1 MKLSTSRIMLPVLL
15 VVLAAS
21 SGCGIVNGI
30 RAKSELN
37 DGALAYRTGDY
48 AQAQQHF
55 EKAIALDPAQKN
67 APLFRARSI
76 EQQSR
81 GGNEAKAREAIVAY
95 QEIMRNDPYNEEA
108 YNGIARMYRVLK
120 DDAALL
126 PRRSEGL
133 GEARWILLD
142 YLDVVLHVFT
152 PDAREFYRLENLW
165 GDAPKRV
172 VE

>member
-1 MKLSTSRIMLPVLL
+1 MTGQQPLRADQAPQQDSEALAGRIASIASDRKAIDL
-15 VVLAAS
+15 VVVDLRGMVGYTDFFVVC
-21 SGCGIVNGI
+21 SGNTE
-30 RAKSELN
+30 RQ
-37 DGALAYRTGDY
+37 T
-48 AQAQQHF
+48 
-55 EKAIALDPAQKN
+55 KAIHDAVY
-67 APLFRARSI
+67 
-76 EQQSR
+76 
-81 GGNEAKAREAIVAY
+81 RE
-95 QEIMRNDPYNEEA
+95 
-108 YNGIARMYRVLK
+108 LK